1 MGTRGD
7 TFSHRVVTIWK
18 ELPEEPVEAGIII
31 ILKIN
36 LDKCMDRKS
45 YEDHGSN
52 AGRWD

>member
-18 ELPEEPVEAGIII
+18 ELPEEPGII

-45 YEDHGSN
+45 YEVHGSN

>member
-18 ELPEEPVEAGIII
+18 ELPEEPGIII